1 MKRSVHAL
9 TACFLLKCRFVE
21 AAEDLERI
29 GRLIQRDKPIAA
41 KNTVLTLYRGIAD
54 LKNFPNRGR
63 SGRID
68 GTRELIFPSL
78 PYVAVYRLHKGAV
91 EVVRVYHVAQDWP

>member
-1 MKRSVHAL
+1 MGLPSLCTIPNARATCDANELAQEVIGFYLEHA
-9 TACFLLKCRFVE
+9 T
-21 AAEDLERI
+21 
-29 GRLIQRDKPIAA
+29 

-78 PYVAVYRLHKGAV
+78 PYIAVYRFHKGAV
-91 EVVRVYHVAQDWP
+91 EVVRVYHAAQDWP

>member
-1 MKRSVHAL
+1 MQVRWSP
-9 TACFLLKCRFVE
+9 E

-54 LKNFPNRGR
+54 LGTFPNRGR
-63 SGRID
+63 SGGGI
-68 GTRELIFPSL
+68 
-78 PYVAVYRLHKGAV
+78 
-91 EVVRVYHVAQDWP
+91 

>member
-1 MKRSVHAL
+1 MQVRWSP
-9 TACFLLKCRFVE
+9 E

-29 GRLIQRDKPIAA
+29 GRLIQRDKPMAA

-54 LKNFPNRGR
+54 LGTFPNRGR
-63 SGRID
+63 SGRIE

-78 PYVAVYRLHKGAV
+78 PFIAVYCEGLITLKQPRLVG
-91 EVVRVYHVAQDWP
+91 RV

>member
-1 MKRSVHAL
+1 MQVRWSP
-9 TACFLLKCRFVE
+9 E

-29 GRLIQRDKPIAA
+29 GRLIQRDKPMAA

-54 LKNFPNRGR
+54 LGTFPNRGR
-63 SGRID
+63 SGRIE

-78 PYVAVYRLHKGAV
+78 PFIHRCRQLPSSPLRH
-91 EVVRVYHVAQDWP
+91 ET

>member
-1 MKRSVHAL
+1 MQIRWSP
-9 TACFLLKCRFVE
+9 E

-63 SGRID
+63 SGRIE
-68 GTRELIFPSL
+68 GTRELTFPSL
-78 PYVAVYRLHKGAV
+78 PYIAVYRLHQGAV
-91 EVVRVYHVAQDWP
+91 EVVRVYHGAQDWP